1 VANQASGG
9 AGKWNREL
17 DAAPRRRAT
26 RIRPEGRLVLVEP
39 QANSRLMAFLAGNF
53 LHRIERDRCELC
65 FGDLDLARI
74 AEIIGLIA
82 IEPGMRDAAFRAQ
95 HRSFESVIGIA
106 GQRAV
111 NAASIAA
118 ATGIPRET
126 VRRKLKRLVALGHI
140 VQKGRAGYVMTPGV
154 LQRADRQTVFERC
167 FNQIALFTNDML
179 EQGLLEWV
187 PSGRVA
193 RSSQDAP
200 SPARVLGASREPG
213 PRENVSAGRRCR

>member
-1 VANQASGG
+1 MTKQAHG
-9 AGKWNREL
+9 
-17 DAAPRRRAT
+17 DAAKRKRRVESVPRRRAT

-39 QANSRLMAFLAGNF
+39 QANSRLIAFLAGNF

-82 IEPGMRDAAFRAQ
+82 IEPGMRDAAFREQ
-95 HRSFESVIGIA
+95 YRSFEAIIGIG

-126 VRRKLKRLVALGHI
+126 VRRKLKRLVALGYI
-140 VQKGRAGYVMTPGV
+140 VEKKRAGYVVTPGM

-179 EQGLLEWV
+179 EQGLLKWV
-187 PSGRVA
+187 P
-193 RSSQDAP
+193 
-200 SPARVLGASREPG
+200 
-213 PRENVSAGRRCR
+213 AGRAAHSSTSVQQP